1 MAVLRVGHLGICVSD
16 LDRALRFYAGELG
29 FRPLSSVE
37 VSGPES
43 DRLLRL
49 SGVDQTT
56 VFLERDG
63 LRLALFAFRA
73 PKVER
78 EPAPRPMNRAGFAAL
93 MLRVDDLDGM
103 IARMRQRGVTI
114 LDDTY
119 THHPGYGSKLVF
131 LQDPDGSLI
140 ELIEIPGDPYTPFG
154 KPWLHG
160 DGGSA

>member
-16 LDRALRFYAGELG
+16 MERSVRWYRDLCG
-29 FRPLSSVE
+29 FRTLTEVH
-37 VSGPES
+37 VSGVES

-49 SGVDQTT
+49 SGVDQRT

-63 LRLALFAFRA
+63 LRLALFAFAHPA
-73 PKVER
+73 PVGDR
-78 EPAPRPMNRAGFAAL
+78 QPRPMNQLGFAAM
-93 MLRVDDLDGM
+93 MLRVDDLDATLERFRAAGTH
-103 IARMRQRGVTI
+103 V

-131 LQDPDGSLI
+131 LCDPDGTLI

-154 KPWLHG
+154 QPYAGH
-160 DGGSA
+160 